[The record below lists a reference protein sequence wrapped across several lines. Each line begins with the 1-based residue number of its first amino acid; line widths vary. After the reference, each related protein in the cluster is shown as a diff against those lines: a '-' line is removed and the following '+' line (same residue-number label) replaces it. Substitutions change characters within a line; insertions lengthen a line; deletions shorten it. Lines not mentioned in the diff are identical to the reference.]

1 MTETIDNSAAAAE
14 ARAEQARLARKERR
28 EAKIRAGGTS
38 RLNKISGVGGGLQRS
53 DGMLS
58 LLTIAL
64 YLTGLDWIGLGWAG
78 FADMM
83 VVV

>member
-53 DGMLS
+53 DGMQS
-58 LLTIAL
+58 LRTNCIVPDW
-64 YLTGLDWIGLGWAG
+64 TGLNWIGLGRIC
-78 FADMM
+78 
-83 VVV
+83 

>member
-1 MTETIDNSAAAAE
+1 MTETTDNSAAAAE

-53 DGMLS
+53 DGMFS
-58 LLTIAL
+58 YASHS
-64 YLTGLDWIGLGWAG
+64 IGLSC
-78 FADMM
+78 
-83 VVV
+83 

>member
-58 LLTIAL
+58 SCIPYVRCWARLLT
-64 YLTGLDWIGLGWAG
+64 
-78 FADMM
+78 
-83 VVV
+83 